1 MVKTEFKT
9 LDEVFELMK
18 DEYRKKNPS
27 VAELKTKI
35 HILNEANMKLENE
48 IGELG
53 TRCHELE
60 QLLKK
65 CRKVISE
72 SWTNVTDF
80 SKANIIKKID
90 EVLK

>member
-18 DEYRKKNPS
+18 DEYRKKNTS